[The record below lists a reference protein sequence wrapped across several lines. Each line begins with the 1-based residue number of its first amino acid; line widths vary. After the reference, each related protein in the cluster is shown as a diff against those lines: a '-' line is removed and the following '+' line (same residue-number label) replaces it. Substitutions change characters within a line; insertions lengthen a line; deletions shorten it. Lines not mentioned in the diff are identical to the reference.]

1 LNRTAVQGLYLAGQ
15 SIMAPGVLG
24 TILGSLATTKF
35 MIGPERFRREIQ
47 V

>member
-1 LNRTAVQGLYLAGQ
+1 
-15 SIMAPGVLG
+15 MAPGVLG

-35 MIGPERFRREIQ
+35 MIGPDRFYQEIQ